1 MSEQVIKN
9 EEDFNEDKGLQFIKK
24 FLLDNMDLSGLYCFG
39 IHHKNKM
46 YSNALSNEV
55 IAKQHTHYYML
66 VYSMDNKANAVA
78 DLSDIIRKKSKGQY
92 TVTLFIHLA
101 TTVRQLTPEKS
112 YFFYH
117 AMNKGINLY
126 EHERVPPC
134 ISFKEEPQRNVA
146 YIKAYWRNRNR
157 VSEVFLES
165 QGMVDGMDTEPIQE
179 AMMQVAMEN
188 IALAL
193 IDTFL
198 GYRPIH
204 FHLGYLFDICNLFCS
219 LARDIFPRN
228 TEEEIKLFELL
239 SKHISKLRSAN
250 LGAID
255 FLHTELLQR
264 RCRLFQEKAT
274 VLIEEEIERLEKLS
288 KVNKQQLKNESD
300 GNK

>member
-9 EEDFNEDKGLQFIKK
+9 EEDFNEDKGLQFIKN

-39 IHHKNKM
+39 IHHKNKI
-46 YSNALSNEV
+46 YSNALSGNV
-55 IAKQHTHYYML
+55 TGKQHTHYYLL
-66 VYSMDNKANAVA
+66 VYSMDRKANAVA

-112 YFFYH
+112 YFYYQ
-117 AMNKGINLY
+117 AMTKGIKLY
-126 EHERVPPC
+126 EHDLVPPC
-134 ISFKEEPQRNVA
+134 VSFKDEPQRNVA

-157 VSEVFLES
+157 VSEVFLET
-165 QGMVDGMDTEPIQE
+165 QGTIEGMDTEPIQE

-219 LARDIFPRN
+219 LAQEIFPRN

-274 VLIEEEIERLEKLS
+274 ILIEEEIERLEKQGKNKES
-288 KVNKQQLKNESD
+288 KKE
-300 GNK
+300 